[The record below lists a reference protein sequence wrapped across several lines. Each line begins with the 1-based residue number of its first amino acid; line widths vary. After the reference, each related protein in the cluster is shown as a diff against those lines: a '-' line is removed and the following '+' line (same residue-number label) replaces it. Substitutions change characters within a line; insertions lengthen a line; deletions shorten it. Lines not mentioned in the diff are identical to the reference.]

1 MTSSHRTPV
10 LQGSAEPLDG
20 GTRLA
25 HARSRRGRIHGERGA
40 AAVEF
45 AIVAS
50 VLVMLIFG
58 VLEFGIDF
66 WQVQNLRA
74 ATREGARAAAVRAT
88 PTQVSD
94 AMVNASSGS
103 LPPGFVGFTLSPSTG
118 CTPQTV
124 GQEVT
129 VTIQNAS
136 LSTSVQDA
144 FTINI
149 PFMPAFTTDPTLSGT
164 FRCE

>member
-1 MTSSHRTPV
+1 M
-10 LQGSAEPLDG
+10 
-20 GTRLA
+20 RL
-25 HARSRRGRIHGERGA
+25 RLRREHGA

-50 VLVMLIFG
+50 VLVMLVFG
-58 VLEFGIDF
+58 VLEFGLAF

-74 ATREGARAAAVRAT
+74 ATREGARVAAVRGT
-88 PTQVSD
+88 TTQVSD

-103 LPPGFVGFTLSPSTG
+103 LPSGFAGFTLSPATG
-118 CTPQTV
+118 CTPQTI

-129 VTIQNAS
+129 VTIQNPS
-136 LSTSVQDA
+136 LSSSVRDA
-144 FTINI
+144 FKIDI
-149 PFMPAFTTDPTLSGT
+149 PFVPAYTMDPTLSGT

>member
-1 MTSSHRTPV
+1 M
-10 LQGSAEPLDG
+10 
-20 GTRLA
+20 RLKL
-25 HARSRRGRIHGERGA
+25 RQENGA

-50 VLVMLIFG
+50 VLVMLVFG
-58 VLEFGIDF
+58 VIEFGLGF

-74 ATREGARAAAVRAT
+74 ATREGARVAAVRGST
-88 PTQVSD
+88 TQVSD

-103 LPPGFVGFTLSPSTG
+103 LPPGFSGFTLTPATG
-118 CTPQTV
+118 CTGATT

-136 LSTSVQDA
+136 LATSVRDA
-144 FTINI
+144 FSIDI
-149 PFMPAFTTDPTLSGT
+149 PLMPTFNMNPTLSGT

>member
-1 MTSSHRTPV
+1 M
-10 LQGSAEPLDG
+10 
-20 GTRLA
+20 RLKL
-25 HARSRRGRIHGERGA
+25 RRENGA

-50 VLVMLIFG
+50 VLVMLVFG
-58 VLEFGIDF
+58 VIEFGLGF

-74 ATREGARAAAVRAT
+74 ATREGARVAAVQGSA
-88 PTQVSD
+88 TQVSD

-103 LPPGFVGFTLSPSTG
+103 LPAGFTGFTLSPATG
-118 CTPQTV
+118 CTSDTI
-124 GQEVT
+124 GQQVT

-136 LSTSVQDA
+136 LAPSVRDA
-144 FTINI
+144 FTIDIPLMPTFNI
-149 PFMPAFTTDPTLSGT
+149 NPTLSGT

>member
-1 MTSSHRTPV
+1 MHTK
-10 LQGSAEPLDG
+10 LQKE
-20 GTRLA
+20 
-25 HARSRRGRIHGERGA
+25 HGA

-50 VLVMLIFG
+50 VLVMLVFG
-58 VLEFGIDF
+58 VLEFGLSF

-74 ATREGARAAAVRAT
+74 ATREGARVAAVRGN

-103 LPPGFVGFTLSPSTG
+103 LPSGFAGFTISPSTG

-129 VTIQNAS
+129 VTITNAS
-136 LSTSVQDA
+136 LAASVRDA
-144 FTINI
+144 FTIQI
-149 PFMPAFTTDPTLSGT
+149 PLMPNFTLNPTLSGT

>member
-1 MTSSHRTPV
+1 M
-10 LQGSAEPLDG
+10 
-20 GTRLA
+20 RLRPRQE
-25 HARSRRGRIHGERGA
+25 HGA

-50 VLVMLIFG
+50 VLVMLVFG
-58 VLEFGIDF
+58 VLEFGLGL

-74 ATREGARAAAVRAT
+74 ATREGARVAAVRGSAAD
-88 PTQVSD
+88 VSN

-103 LPPGFVGFTLSPSTG
+103 LPSGFTGFTLSPATG
-118 CTPQTV
+118 CTQQTP

-129 VTIQNAS
+129 VTIQNAT
-136 LSTSVQDA
+136 LSSSVQDA
-144 FTINI
+144 FTIDI
-149 PFMPAFTTDPTLSGT
+149 PFVPPYTMNPTLSGT

>member
-1 MTSSHRTPV
+1 MFGVR
-10 LQGSAEPLDG
+10 LQQ
-20 GTRLA
+20 
-25 HARSRRGRIHGERGA
+25 ERGA

-45 AIVAS
+45 AIVVS
-50 VLVMLIFG
+50 VLVMLVFG
-58 VLEFGIDF
+58 VLEFGLGF

-74 ATREGARAAAVRAT
+74 ATREGARVAAVRGT
-88 PTQVSD
+88 STQVSA

-103 LPPGFVGFTLSPSTG
+103 LPSGFTGFTLSPATG

-129 VTIQNAS
+129 VTIQNAT
-136 LSTSVQDA
+136 LSSSVRDA
-144 FTINI
+144 FTIDI
-149 PFMPAFTTDPTLSGT
+149 PLVPPITMDPTLSGT